1 MGHYLKTVQLEE
13 LAKNSDVVPSNKRP
27 SQVIADAFKQHKG
40 ITFWGWSVL
49 IGGPSSS
56 PSCRGANVAEA
67 PTAKCVSEQKGR
79 SKEGSP
85 KEEKGTVLS
94 SLFLNSHFIILVS

>member
-1 MGHYLKTVQLEE
+1 M
-13 LAKNSDVVPSNKRP
+13 
-27 SQVIADAFKQHKG
+27 
-40 ITFWGWSVL
+40 
-49 IGGPSSS
+49 
-56 PSCRGANVAEA
+56 AEA